1 MARRRHEGPRDRFST
16 TEVAKGC
23 GLSPRN
29 IMYLCSKGL
38 VPVAAGGEGRG
49 RHRQL
54 DYEGL
59 ARVAVIA
66 AFYNAGIEIYLASRL
81 VHEIGQETDFH
92 KLANLE
98 RFLSRPQHSAVISIM
113 HDDGLDPEH
122 AFYLHETLRR
132 RSNNYRPHRGME
144 YDRLIEVF
152 DRLHVFLNYLL
163 FDRDKKCLVAT
174 DRPSVLFKIADWK
187 KGTESVEIQHTPP
200 QRMGKLPPGWAGVR
214 GNFKGMF
221 RVNVSLAI
229 RDALD
234 AIAAAREV

>member
-38 VPVAAGGEGRG
+38 IPVAAGGEGRG

-59 ARVAVIA
+59 ARVAVIV
-66 AFYNAGIEIYLASRL
+66 AFYNAGVEIYLASRL
-81 VHEIGQETDFH
+81 VHEIGEETNFH
-92 KLANLE
+92 MLANLE
-98 RFLSRPQHSAVISIM
+98 SFLSRPQSEVISTM

-132 RSNNYRPHRGME
+132 RSDNYLPHAGME
-144 YDRLIEVF
+144 YDRLIEIF
-152 DRLHVFLNYLL
+152 DRVYVFLNYLL
-163 FDRDKKCLVAT
+163 SGGNKDLLIASYQ
-174 DRPSVLFKIADWK
+174 PSALYKIAGWK
-187 KGTESVEIQHTPP
+187 KGTDSVEIEHAPP
-200 QRMGKLPPGWAGVR
+200 HRVGELPPGWSGVM
-214 GNFKGMF
+214 GNFKGMI